1 MRIAPLAAAV
11 AALALIAVPA
21 AEAHKPKHLTLSYET
36 KLTSLTPVPISGQT
50 SEAPAPGDYV
60 VITDEYLNAKGK
72 VVGTDVVHCILI
84 TTKQSLCNVAVQLPK
99 GQLELQGIGPAGGTG
114 RLRGGHHRRHGRL
127 PARPRSGAH
136 QVRCEQHGHGDL
148 PHHLV
153 IGGVAHGG
161 GASDRAHPSAA
172 RRRTTRSICAGAP
185 ASRSPSSRA
194 CGMSRMR

>member
-60 VITDEYLNAKGK
+60 VITDEYLNAKGN

-114 RLRGGHHRRHGRL
+114 DFVVGIIGGTGAYRHARGQ
-127 PARPRSGAH
+127 ARIKSGANNTGTETFH
-136 QVRCEQHGHGDL
+136 
-148 PHHLV
+148 V
-153 IGGVAHGG
+153 IV
-161 GASDRAHPSAA
+161 
-172 RRRTTRSICAGAP
+172 
-185 ASRSPSSRA
+185 
-194 CGMSRMR
+194 